1 MVFDLAMAQNAI
13 IKNLRIDIDHGRG
26 RKYPVYLFYDSI
38 GTFPIKH
45 PQQLAPLCVQ
55 HIPSQ

>member
-1 MVFDLAMAQNAI
+1 MVFDLVMDQNAI
-13 IKNLRIDIDHGRG
+13 IKTLRIDHGRE